1 MVRPLAYMIL
11 VLFWIV
17 AVVIYPA
24 LIVWAAIVAYKH
36 NRRAGRGIL
45 SFLLPLVIVLVG
57 VLLALLVRQQI
68 TDYLDRTMSHG
79 I

>member
-1 MVRPLAYMIL
+1 MLL

-17 AVVIYPA
+17 AAVIYPGF
-24 LIVWAAIVAYKH
+24 IVWAAVLAHNH
-36 NRRAGRGIL
+36 NRRAGRAML

-68 TDYLDRTMSHG
+68 TDYLDRTLAHG